1 MQIQIHFW
9 LPTRNIMLSNV
20 IQRSVALPHCRRINR
35 YLRLR
40 QGKQV
45 FKLRLRL
52 AVGVIQN
59 LGFARA
65 GEDLF
70 FSFVLHGFEYRLIHG
85 QKVERAGLDVV
96 HLDIFQIDTE
106 DFYGWQADEDFSVH
120 DIDVVG
126 VKLVQ
131 IQARQHLAAHDK
143 QTALRVLPQSAPVAF
158 FLGSDDGVDVKSRAF
173 QAVHLLNLHQ
183 NAFARNRFMGIVV
196 AVLGIKPAARRCERA
211 KNRY

>member
-9 LPTRNIMLSNV
+9 LPTRNIMLSNG
-20 IQRSVALPHCRRINR
+20 ILRSVTLPHSRRINR

-70 FSFVLHGFEYRLIHG
+70 FGFLLHGFEYRLIH
-85 QKVERAGLDVV
+85 R
-96 HLDIFQIDTE
+96 
-106 DFYGWQADEDFSVH
+106 
-120 DIDVVG
+120 
-126 VKLVQ
+126 
-131 IQARQHLAAHDK
+131 
-143 QTALRVLPQSAPVAF
+143 
-158 FLGSDDGVDVKSRAF
+158 
-173 QAVHLLNLHQ
+173 
-183 NAFARNRFMGIVV
+183 
-196 AVLGIKPAARRCERA
+196 
-211 KNRY
+211 